1 MFGEGFD
8 LPKLNG
14 VCIAGNMKSIIRT
27 VQYVLRPNRLELGN
41 PNKKAYIIIPYIDN
55 DPSYENLRIIIHH
68 LRNVDENVEQKICVC
83 TTKPNTREINEK
95 EINDFTFV
103 SNECDLTSIKLR
115 LRYSKALHS
124 KCSEEQ
130 DEYNYVKSINQRLK
144 IQSKQEYKKSENK
157 IDIPDDDPEKHF
169 LEVWTNWYD
178 FMGHDTTLFIQTVD
192 EWRSFIKEK
201 GIKTVQEYQALC
213 EKYVCLPKEPADFY
227 KGFSNIPNELIR
239 INSRR

>member
-1 MFGEGFD
+1 
-8 LPKLNG
+8 
-14 VCIAGNMKSIIRT
+14 MKSIIRT

-201 GIKTVQEYQALC
+201 RIKTVQEYQALC

-227 KGFSNIPNELIR
+227 KGFSNIPNELR